1 MAGSLS
7 VLSDDS
13 LLSRIDR
20 RFYVLEKAIGFFAGA
35 AVLGLMFLAVF
46 SVGGRNLFNAPLPGY
61 VDWMELTMP
70 LIAFLGISYA
80 MRDGGHIRMDILI
93 GQLKG
98 RPLWAAEFLTTLA
111 TLALIVLLIWGSWSH
126 FDRSFDCSRPLCS
139 SDSTI
144 DIGMPLWPAKIV
156 IPFCFSILAVRLVLQ
171 LWGYARAFAS
181 GTDTP
186 VAVPLVKS
194 AAEIA
199 AEEAEHLQGA
209 DDGESAR

>member
-20 RFYVLEKAIGFFAGA
+20 RFYVLEKTIGFFAGA
-35 AVLGLMFLAVF
+35 AVLALMFLAVI

-98 RPLWAAEFLTTLA
+98 RALWAAEFVTTA
-111 TLALIVLLIWGSWSH
+111 VTLALIVLLIWGSWAH

-156 IPFCFSILAVRLVLQ
+156 VPLCFAVLALRLVLQ
-171 LWGYARAFAS
+171 LWGYARAFAQ
-181 GTDTP
+181 GTETP

-199 AEEAEHLQGA
+199 AEEAAHLQGA
-209 DDGESAR
+209 DDGESRR

>member
-7 VLSDDS
+7 VLSDES

-20 RFYVLEKAIGFFAGA
+20 RFYVVEKLMAFVAGA
-35 AVLGLMFLAVF
+35 AVLGLMFLAVI

-98 RPLWAAEFLTTLA
+98 RALWAAEFATTVV
-111 TLALIVLLIWGSWSH
+111 TLALIGLLIWGSWAH

-144 DIGMPLWPAKIV
+144 DIGMPLWPAKIIV
-156 IPFCFSILAVRLVLQ
+156 PICFSVLAVRLVLQ
-171 LWGYARAFAS
+171 LWGYARAFAE
-181 GTDTP
+181 GTDNP
-186 VAVPLVKS
+186 IAVPLVRS
-194 AAEIA
+194 AAEQA
-199 AEEAEHLQGA
+199 AEEAQHVQGA
-209 DDGESAR
+209 DDGETTR

>member
-13 LLSRIDR
+13 TLSRLDR
-20 RFYVLEKAIGFFAGA
+20 RFYSVEKVLAFVSGL
-35 AVLGLMFLAVF
+35 AVLSLMFLAVI

-61 VDWMELTMP
+61 VDWIQQFMP
-70 LIAFLGISYA
+70 LIAFWGISFA
-80 MRDGGHIRMDILI
+80 MRDGGHIRMDIVI

-98 RPLWAAEFLTTLA
+98 RALWTAELITTLV
-111 TLALIVLLIWGSWSH
+111 TLAFIVLLIWGSYAH

-139 SDSTI
+139 ADSSI
-144 DIGMPLWPAKIV
+144 DIAIPLWPAKLFA
-156 IPFCFSILAVRLVLQ
+156 PFAFFVLACRLVLQ
-171 LWGYARAFAS
+171 VWGYARALKE

-194 AAEIA
+194 AADMA
-199 AEEAEHLQGA
+199 LEEAEHVSGH
-209 DDGESAR
+209 DGGER